1 MPSFNAHLE
10 PKTKLLT
17 SNDISLLAAV
27 PNTSI
32 VVGLPLSVILASRI
46 GRRYTL
52 IVTCIISAV
61 GATIQTIGVNIACV
75 VVGRW
80 IASAAV

>member
-1 MPSFNAHLE
+1 ME
-10 PKTKLLT
+10 PKTGLLT
-17 SNDISLLAAV
+17 SNDISLMAAL

-32 VVGLPLSVILASRI
+32 VVGLPLSVVLASRI

-52 IVTCIISAV
+52 IVTCAISTI
-61 GATIQTIGVNIACV
+61 GAIIQTIGVNIACV